1 MEQTGFYSKKR
12 SGLDFIDP
20 AKITAGQQKKPNVFI
35 LAETT
40 AIAIDSIPANTPAGT
55 IIVNTNGFWG
65 VSGSVQAKE
74 IIDVSSGT
82 LPSSGVLK
90 DDIYLI
96 GVGGTVNGIDL
107 VSGDKVQAK
116 IDNPTQNATQNG
128 TELIFD
134 DWILIK
140 APKASAS
147 SIVRP
152 NGDSVE
158 LALTQNEL
166 LPVSNSLIALETKA
180 ISLKPPKKSD
190 TDYRLKIFANDGS
203 FTQTIFGNIIFNL
216 NATTGKFYLETEYN
230 TFSGD
235 LITINELVTLGADV
249 LQITVNNQ
257 TNSNINLT
265 IYK

>member
-96 GVGGTVNGIDL
+96 GVGGTVNGINL
-107 VSGDKVQAK
+107 VSGDKLQAK
-116 IDNPTQNATQNG
+116 IDNPTQNETN
-128 TELIFD
+128 LIFD
-134 DWILIK
+134 DWFLIP
-140 APKASAS
+140 APKASSAN
-147 SIVRP
+147 IQRP

-158 LALTQNEL
+158 LALTENEL
-166 LPVSNSLIALETKA
+166 LPISNSLNALETKA
-180 ISLKPPKKSD
+180 ISLMKPPKKSN